1 MISKQLEADQKQAMR
16 DGDRIRLQ
24 TIRSLRAALTDR
36 EIELRQG
43 GVASL
48 SEDEEQKVIQRQA
61 KQRRDSIEQFEQAG
75 REDLAERERDELR
88 IIESYLP
95 AQLSDE
101 ELATMVDEVILKT
114 EASSPSDIGKVMGPV
129 MAQTQGRADGKRVNA
144 MVRERLA
151 PR

>member
-43 GVASL
+43 GVGSL
-48 SEDEEQKVIQRQA
+48 SEDDELKVIQKQA

-101 ELATMVDEVILKT
+101 ELATIVDEVILKT
-114 EASSPSDIGKVMGPV
+114 GASSPADIGKVIGPV